1 MTSCGEEVVVVATT
15 KALVRQAPVFG
26 SASSFSFGRPHRFA
40 IFNARTANLQS
51 SPLTRSNPQDE
62 VHVRL
67 SARETMQSLLFAHC
81 VPDNPHRTHLR
92 RPHICTTTIRDL
104 DEDRLTLGTATPRN
118 CSKSPR
124 GSRSPSRPGMSLSRV
139 SLARA
144 QNNFELRLTFCDRSP
159 SKPLTIRIRRSLLTT
174 SRASSQSLSVT
185 WRSASHTYVGFP
197 VAQWKHKLRLLQPK
211 KNVIKIE
218 LHHGSRKSVA
228 TIRTVRTL
236 IVCCDPRY
244 GGDVS
249 GNTGKG

>member
-1 MTSCGEEVVVVATT
+1 M
-15 KALVRQAPVFG
+15 KYMYVFPREQQC
-26 SASSFSFGRPHRFA
+26 SRPCPRTASPKIR
-40 IFNARTANLQS
+40 IARTYA
-51 SPLTRSNPQDE
+51 
-62 VHVRL
+62 
-67 SARETMQSLLFAHC
+67 ARTPAPRQFE
-81 VPDNPHRTHLR
+81 
-92 RPHICTTTIRDL
+92 IL